1 MTTSFVDPPAPVA
14 VGSRREEVL
23 ALLRAADGPL
33 SAAQVAETTGLH
45 LNTARFHLDGLVEE
59 GLAMRASE
67 PRDVPGRPRILYSAD
82 GPVPGPRSYGL
93 LAEMLTG
100 LVASLKDAGPAAAH
114 AGRAWGGHLVE
125 RSAPSERISAGEAV
139 TRLNRVL
146 DAVGFAPEARTTKQ
160 GTEVLLHHCPFREV
174 AVQQRDVVCSLH
186 LGLIRGVLDEVRA
199 PLHANRLDPFVEPT
213 VCLAHLSPL
222 GDRPNGPG
230 VGQQAPPPG

>member
-174 AVQQRDVVCSLH
+174 AEKHTDVVCAIH
-186 LGLIRGVLDEVRA
+186 LGLMQGALEELDA
-199 PLHANRLDPFVEPT
+199 PIDATSLEPFVTPQLC
-213 VCLAHLSPL
+213 VARLQPKKAAS
-222 GDRPNGPG
+222 R
-230 VGQQAPPPG
+230 